1 MTLLDV
7 DELVVDHRTPG
18 RPAVRAVAGASLGV
32 AAGEVVG
39 LVGESGCGK
48 STLARAV
55 CGLAPATG
63 GTVTFGGTPVGRLGL
78 RRRDRALTGIQMVF
92 QDPYASLNPRR
103 RIGAQIADG
112 LAVAGD
118 RATTPGDMLERVG
131 LPASVAGRYPHEFSG
146 GQRQRIAIARALAAR
161 PSLLIGDE
169 PISALDASA
178 QATVAT
184 LMRTLA
190 VESGAGLLFI
200 SHDLS
205 VVRLIA
211 DRIAVMYLGK
221 IVETGPTEEVW
232 TRPRHPYTEALLR
245 AVPAADG
252 LGRLPEELPGDVP
265 DPSDP
270 PSGCRFH
277 PRCPKAM
284 DVCAREEPAPGPVSC
299 WLYPPA

>member
-1 MTLLDV
+1 VLTVED
-7 DELVVDHRTPG
+7 LVVEHRSPG
-18 RPAVRAVAGASLGV
+18 RPAVRAVAGASLTV
-32 AAGEVVG
+32 APGEVVG

-48 STLARAV
+48 SSLARAV
-55 CGLAPATG
+55 CGLG
-63 GTVTFGGTPVGRLGL
+63 GTTSGTISFDGVPVTRLGL
-78 RRRDRALTGIQMVF
+78 RRRSESLSRIQMVF
-92 QDPYASLNPRR
+92 QDPYSSLNPRR

-112 LAVAGD
+112 LRTAHD
-118 RATTPGDMLERVG
+118 TTTAPGELLERVG
-131 LPASVAGRYPHEFSG
+131 LSGDVAGRYPHEFSG

-169 PISALDASA
+169 PISALDTSA
-178 QATVAT
+178 QAQVAR
-184 LMRTLA
+184 LMRGLA

-221 IVETGPTEEVW
+221 IVETGPTAEVW
-232 TRPRHPYTEALLR
+232 AEPRHPYTQALL
-245 AVPAADG
+245 AAIPRPDG
-252 LGRLPEELPGDVP
+252 LGVLPVELAGDVP
-265 DPSDP
+265 DPADP

-284 DVCAREEPAPGPVSC
+284 DVCADREPPAGPVSC
-299 WLYPPA
+299 WLHVDA